1 MSDAF
6 WSADDPDPATSTVP
20 VSMSEAAMARPLTL
34 VDASADILRQAGTL
48 LPPARGTVHPRR
60 GVERALSTGPAL
72 TTVHAPRGFGATTAV
87 STWARDEIRH
97 GTPVL
102 WLSARAATCGRPQRG
117 TPAEGLATWVDDALS
132 YLVGEST
139 ASRTPAVPEAVAE
152 RLDAAGATLVLDDV
166 GPATRGL
173 LDAVAEV
180 ALRLGRARAVVVT
193 TARPGRRDGPV
204 LTLDD
209 LAVTP
214 DEVAEAAKLVRTEI
228 DAGLTGLLADQL
240 AGWATGVYG
249 AVTTLA
255 GAAARG
261 EAATEEL
268 VLSVAR
274 RHRAHAL
281 QDLPRDVTELLLDL
295 SVAEEF
301 DEADLALLTSVQH
314 PRTHLDRLHDAG
326 VVVRTPGRTGPT
338 FAIRPRLRQALVDVA
353 RHRHPAR
360 FRARA
365 LGAAAERLDRG
376 ETRLALRL
384 ELESGDTTQ
393 AARTLARSWTTL
405 LDGGDDR
412 AVEALWSA
420 VGSVPRT
427 HLPPRLVPLLAAVR
441 GARGGL
447 GGTVPDS
454 PVATAPSPRHE
465 VDELGAFLSIVAQRR
480 SGRREDAVALARA
493 WLVPPTVVGPP
504 EPHADDPRCTG
515 PATLALLA
523 LQASLAAIELGRPVT
538 ASRFA
543 QRAHQ
548 EALGGGLLR
557 LAAAGSGLAALA
569 EALGDDLREAH
580 AWLHEAS
587 ALPDPPRWWR
597 TVTGDTAGLV
607 AALESLASADPE
619 GARLVASSDAV
630 EQSAGT
636 DLWAVGLH
644 VEAAAGVLGARPEPA
659 VDHVRSSLMRR
670 GLVRG
675 RGDERHGGDAPAL
688 DLAPPLVTA
697 ALGRLYLTLGRGT
710 TAAAAEAAL
719 PEASVLRAL
728 LAAHVAIARGDEE
741 SALHGAASLTT
752 NDALP
757 VGQRAEAHI
766 VVAEALRRAGDP
778 DGARTELARAASF
791 ARRHGS
797 LLPFRWFSPSALA
810 ALVEAADALTSEL
823 LAPLRPSTASAEV
836 RFVHLPERQLLVLQ
850 ALAEGLTGPE
860 IARAFFVSRNTV
872 KTQVREIYR
881 RLGVH
886 DKATAVR
893 RARDLGLLDPL
904 NQAPGRAR

>member
-6 WSADDPDPATSTVP
+6 WSADEPDTP
-20 VSMSEAAMARPLTL
+20 VSATAVLMSEAAAGRPGTA
-34 VDASADILRQAGTL
+34 VDTATDVLRQAGTL

-60 GVERALSTGPAL
+60 GVEQALAAGPPL
-72 TTVHAPRGFGATTAV
+72 TTVHVPRGFGATTAV
-87 STWARDEIRH
+87 STWARGEIRR

-102 WLSARAATCGRPQRG
+102 WISARTSTGGRPQRG
-117 TPAEGLATWVDDALS
+117 TPTEALTTWVDDALA
-132 YLVGEST
+132 YLVGQRGSR
-139 ASRTPAVPEAVAE
+139 RTPPAPEAVAD
-152 RLDAAGATLVLDDV
+152 RLDESGVTLVLDDV

-180 ALRLGRARAVVVT
+180 APRLGRARAVVVT
-193 TARPGRRDGPV
+193 TARPSGGDGAL

-214 DEVAEAAKLVRTEI
+214 DEVAESAKLVGTDLE
-228 DAGLTGLLADQL
+228 AGLAELLTDQL

-255 GAAARG
+255 GAVARG
-261 EAATEEL
+261 EETTEDL
-268 VLSVAR
+268 VLAVAR
-274 RHRAHAL
+274 RYRARAL

-301 DEADLALLTSVQH
+301 DEPDLALLTSV
-314 PRTHLDRLHDAG
+314 PRPLAHLELLHDAG
-326 VVVRTPGRTGPT
+326 AVVRTSGRTGT
-338 FAIRPRLRQALVDVA
+338 VFAIRPRLRRALVDVA

-360 FRARA
+360 FQARA

-376 ETRLALRL
+376 ETRMALRL
-384 ELESGDTTQ
+384 ELEAGDTTQ

-405 LDGGDDR
+405 LDGSDDH

-427 HLPPRLVPLLAAVR
+427 HLPPRLLPLLAAVR
-441 GARGGL
+441 SPRGGL
-447 GGTVPDS
+447 GSTVADASVPTS
-454 PVATAPSPRHE
+454 GARPET
-465 VDELGAFLSIVAQRR
+465 DELGAFLSTVSLRR
-480 SGRREDAVALARA
+480 SGRREDAIAVARA
-493 WLVPPTVVGPP
+493 LLVPPAVVGPP
-504 EPHADDPRCTG
+504 ELHAEDQPRSA

-523 LQASLAAIELGRPVT
+523 LQSSLAAIELGRPVT

-557 LAAAGSGLAALA
+557 LASAGAGLAALA
-569 EALGDDLREAH
+569 EALGDDVREAH

-597 TVTGDTAGLV
+597 TVAGDTSALV
-607 AALESLASADPE
+607 TALEALASRDPE
-619 GARLVASSDAV
+619 SARLVTSSDAV
-630 EQSAGT
+630 EKSAGT

-644 VEAAAGVLGARPEPA
+644 VEAAAGVLSARPEPA
-659 VDHVRSSLMRR
+659 VDHVRTSLMRR

-675 RGDERHGGDAPAL
+675 PEDGREGRSAPAL
-688 DLAPPLVTA
+688 ELAPPLVTA
-697 ALGRLYLTLGRGT
+697 ALGRLYLALGRGT

-719 PEASVLRAL
+719 PGTSALRTL

-741 SALHGAASLTT
+741 SALHGVASLTS

-757 VGQRAEAHI
+757 VGQRAEAHV
-766 VVAEALRRAGDP
+766 VVAEALRRGGDR
-778 DGARTELARAASF
+778 DGARIELARAASF

-797 LLPFRWFSPSALA
+797 LLPFRWFSPPSLD
-810 ALVEAADALTSEL
+810 ALVEVADDLTREL
-823 LAPLRPSTASAEV
+823 LAPLRRDTTTAEV
-836 RFVHLPERQLLVLQ
+836 CFVHLPERQLLVLQ

-886 DKATAVR
+886 DKASAVR
-893 RARDLGLLDPL
+893 RAHDLGLLDPL
-904 NQAPGRAR
+904 NRAPGRDR